1 MKIYKVNDKA
11 EKHYLKHELFD
22 VPFRL
27 LIVGKS
33 QLSGKSNFIVN
44 LMLRPDM
51 YGKVFEGED
60 IYIVS
65 ASIDVDKK
73 LQIFI
78 EMKDIP
84 PQNLF
89 HKYNEEELM
98 ILYQQIEEEYKKA
111 VSEEKAPKNKIII
124 FDDISFNG
132 DLKKKQHGVINKIF
146 SNGRHINLSTIVT
159 AQKYSDILT
168 AARENASASVFFNCS
183 SKQLELIEMDHNYTN
198 SKKQFFKMFR
208 DSMQEKHDFFV
219 VNYSNPK
226 EQMYLNSSFEPIP
239 YSMK

>member
-1 MKIYKVNDKA
+1 MKIYKVNDKG
-11 EKHYLKHELFD
+11 EKHYSKHELFD
-22 VPFRL
+22 LPFRL

-44 LMLRPDM
+44 LMLRDDM
-51 YGKVFEGED
+51 YNKYFEGDD

-73 LQIFI
+73 LQILI

-84 PQNLF
+84 EQNLF
-89 HKYNEEELM
+89 KKYDEEQLM
-98 ILYQQIEEEYKKA
+98 ALYHHIEEQYKKA
-111 VSEEKAPKNKIII
+111 VSDEETPKNKIII

-132 DLKKKQHGVINKIF
+132 DLKKKTHGVVNKIF

-168 AARENASASVFFNCS
+168 AARENASGAVFFNCS
-183 SKQLELIEMDHNYTN
+183 QKQLELIEMDHNYLN
-198 SKKQFFKMFR
+198 SKKHFFKIFR
-208 DSMQEKHDFFV
+208 DCMKEKHDFFV
-219 VNYSNPK
+219 VNYSKPK
-226 EQMYLNSSFEPIP
+226 KEMYPDSNFEVIP
-239 YSMK
+239 YNL